1 MSRSTVRSS
10 VASSRVAADPPAEAH
25 RAQQEQRP
33 RRERQ
38 QRQRCVEPE
47 HHRRHADEGESAR
60 EERQERRDHHVLQEP
75 HVPRHA
81 HDEIAGAGPRVKRE
95 GDALQLGVQLVA
107 HGGQHPV
114 AGERKADGVVVG
126 GQSPQARE
134 RDHRHRRKHEQRPRV
149 EGGQDTVHPA
159 TVVAGAHD
167 VVQDDLQRPRLEQ
180 AQADLWPA
188 VRRERALIGVS
199 PLALYAEIGLRLL
212 EPWPLKVVLDHV
224 VGAGHHSRW
233 VDRVLAALDPG
244 TLLVLAA
251 VAVVAFAGLR
261 ALAAYYNTVGLA
273 LAGNR
278 VLTAVRNELYAQL
291 QRLSLSFHTRA
302 RTGDLIV
309 RVTGDVGFLQ
319 DVVVTAFLP
328 LLASGL
334 TFVGMAGVMLWLNA
348 PLALLAFATGPLF
361 LLSTVRLSRRI
372 RDNARRQR
380 QQQGAMAATAAE
392 SIGAVKVVHALSLE
406 GTFAQ
411 AFTKQSRKNLATGA
425 AATRLEAALERTV
438 DLLIA
443 VATALVLW
451 SGARFVLRGAMTLGD
466 LVVFLA
472 YLRTAFRPAKDF
484 AKYTGRLA
492 KASAAGERVVDLL
505 DRTPDVRDLPGAVPA
520 SPLRGHVRFEGVGFA
535 YDPGHAALEAIDC
548 TVEPGQHVALVGPSG
563 SGKSTLVS
571 LILRLYDPTAG
582 RVLIDGRDLREYT
595 LASLRTQISVVLQD
609 SILFVGTIRDNIAQ
623 GAPGAPGASPEA
635 IEAVARLA
643 NAHGFIM
650 AQPQGYDTVVGERGV
665 TLSNG
670 QRQRIAIARAAIR
683 HAPLLILD
691 EPTTGLDG
699 ESERAVSEAL
709 ERLTEG
715 RTTFLITHDLEL
727 AARANLILYVDAGR
741 VRERGTHA
749 ELLRAEGP
757 YANLYRLRLTG
768 AGPQR
773 YDAVNA

>member
-1 MSRSTVRSS
+1 MGQPLTLRAALPGLGRLVR
-10 VASSRVAADPPAEAH
+10 R
-25 RAQQEQRP
+25 
-33 RRERQ
+33 
-38 QRQRCVEPE
+38 
-47 HHRRHADEGESAR
+47 
-60 EERQERRDHHVLQEP
+60 
-75 HVPRHA
+75 
-81 HDEIAGAGPRVKRE
+81 
-95 GDALQLGVQLVA
+95 
-107 HGGQHPV
+107 
-114 AGERKADGVVVG
+114 
-126 GQSPQARE
+126 
-134 RDHRHRRKHEQRPRV
+134 
-149 EGGQDTVHPA
+149 
-159 TVVAGAHD
+159 
-167 VVQDDLQRPRLEQ
+167 
-180 AQADLWPA
+180 LWPY
-188 VRRERALIGVS
+188 VRRERPLIVVS
-199 PLALYAEIGLRLL
+199 LLALYAEIGLRLL

-224 VGAGHHSRW
+224 VGAGHHGRW

-244 TLLVLAA
+244 TLLALAA

-348 PLALLAFATGPLF
+348 PLALLAFATAPLF

-451 SGARFVLRGAMTLGD
+451 SGAHFVLRGAMTLGD

-492 KASAAGERVVDLL
+492 KAAAAGERVVDLL

-520 SPLRGHVRFEGVGFA
+520 PLLRGHVRFEDVSFA
-535 YDPGHAALEAIDC
+535 YDAGQVALEAIDC

-582 RVLIDGRDLREYT
+582 RVLIDGRDIREYT
-595 LASLRTQISVVLQD
+595 LASLRPQISVVLQD
-609 SILFVGTIRDNIAQ
+609 SLLFATTIRDNIAY
-623 GAPGAPGASPEA
+623 GASGGPSPPPA
-635 IEAVARLA
+635 EAVEAAAGLA
-643 NAHGFIM
+643 NAHAFV
-650 AQPQGYDTVVGERGV
+650 AALPQGYDTVVGERGV
-665 TLSNG
+665 TLSHG

-683 HAPLLILD
+683 RAPIVVLD
-691 EPTTGLDG
+691 EPTTGLDK
-699 ESERAVSEAL
+699 ENAWAVIEAL
-709 ERLTEG
+709 ERLVAG
-715 RTTFLITHDLEL
+715 CTTFLITHDPRL
-727 AARANLILYVDAGR
+727 AARADLILYLEAGT
-741 VRERGTHA
+741 VRERGTHGA
-749 ELLRAEGP
+749 LLRANGR
-757 YANLYRLRLTG
+757 YAALYRMQ
-768 AGPQR
+768 ADAPVR
-773 YDAVNA
+773 YDAVTA

>member
-1 MSRSTVRSS
+1 MGQPLTLRAALPGLGRLVR
-10 VASSRVAADPPAEAH
+10 R
-25 RAQQEQRP
+25 
-33 RRERQ
+33 
-38 QRQRCVEPE
+38 
-47 HHRRHADEGESAR
+47 
-60 EERQERRDHHVLQEP
+60 
-75 HVPRHA
+75 
-81 HDEIAGAGPRVKRE
+81 
-95 GDALQLGVQLVA
+95 
-107 HGGQHPV
+107 
-114 AGERKADGVVVG
+114 
-126 GQSPQARE
+126 
-134 RDHRHRRKHEQRPRV
+134 
-149 EGGQDTVHPA
+149 
-159 TVVAGAHD
+159 
-167 VVQDDLQRPRLEQ
+167 
-180 AQADLWPA
+180 LWPY
-188 VRRERALIGVS
+188 VRRERPLIVVS
-199 PLALYAEIGLRLL
+199 LLALYAEIGLRLL

-224 VGAGHHSRW
+224 VGSGHRGHW

-244 TLLVLAA
+244 TLLALAA

-309 RVTGDVGFLQ
+309 RVTGAVGFLQ

-334 TFVGMAGVMLWLNA
+334 TFVG
-348 PLALLAFATGPLF
+348 
-361 LLSTVRLSRRI
+361 
-372 RDNARRQR
+372 
-380 QQQGAMAATAAE
+380 
-392 SIGAVKVVHALSLE
+392 IGAVKVVHALSLE

-425 AATRLEAALERTV
+425 AATRLEATLERTV

-451 SGARFVLRGAMTLGD
+451 SGARLVLRGVMTLGD

-520 SPLRGHVRFEGVGFA
+520 PPLRGHVRFEGVGFA
-535 YDPGHAALEAIDC
+535 YDPGHAALESIDC

-609 SILFVGTIRDNIAQ
+609 SILFVGTIRDNIGQ
-623 GAPGAPGASPEA
+623 GAAGASPEA
-635 IEAVARLA
+635 IEAAARLA

-683 HAPLLILD
+683 HAPILILD

-699 ESERAVSEAL
+699 ESERAVIEAL

-715 RTTFLITHDLEL
+715 QTPLLITHDLEL
-727 AARANLILYVDAGR
+727 AARANLILYLEAGR

-768 AGPQR
+768 AGPER

>member
-1 MSRSTVRSS
+1 MGQPLTLRAALPGLGRLVR
-10 VASSRVAADPPAEAH
+10 R
-25 RAQQEQRP
+25 
-33 RRERQ
+33 
-38 QRQRCVEPE
+38 
-47 HHRRHADEGESAR
+47 
-60 EERQERRDHHVLQEP
+60 
-75 HVPRHA
+75 
-81 HDEIAGAGPRVKRE
+81 
-95 GDALQLGVQLVA
+95 
-107 HGGQHPV
+107 
-114 AGERKADGVVVG
+114 
-126 GQSPQARE
+126 
-134 RDHRHRRKHEQRPRV
+134 
-149 EGGQDTVHPA
+149 
-159 TVVAGAHD
+159 
-167 VVQDDLQRPRLEQ
+167 
-180 AQADLWPA
+180 LWPY
-188 VRRERALIGVS
+188 VRRERPLIVVS
-199 PLALYAEIGLRLL
+199 LLALYAEIGLRLL

-224 VGAGHHSRW
+224 VGAGRHGRW
-233 VDRVLAALDPG
+233 VDRALAALDPG
-244 TLLVLAA
+244 TLLALAA

-334 TFVGMAGVMLWLNA
+334 TFVGMAAVMLWLNA

-380 QQQGAMAATAAE
+380 EQQGAMAATAAE

-425 AATRLEAALERTV
+425 AATRLEATLERTV

-492 KASAAGERVVDLL
+492 KASAAGERVIDLL

-520 SPLRGHVRFEGVGFA
+520 PPLRGHVRFEGVGFA
-535 YDPGHAALEAIDC
+535 YDPGHAA
-548 TVEPGQHVALVGPSG
+548 
-563 SGKSTLVS
+563 
-571 LILRLYDPTAG
+571 
-582 RVLIDGRDLREYT
+582 
-595 LASLRTQISVVLQD
+595 
-609 SILFVGTIRDNIAQ
+609 
-623 GAPGAPGASPEA
+623 PEA
-635 IEAVARLA
+635 IEAAARLA

-683 HAPLLILD
+683 HAPILILD

-699 ESERAVSEAL
+699 ENERAVIEAL

-715 RTTFLITHDLEL
+715 QTTFLITHDLQL
-727 AARANLILYVDAGR
+727 AARAHLILYLEAGR
-741 VRERGTHA
+741 VRECGTHA
-749 ELLRAEGP
+749 ELVRAEGP
-757 YANLYRLRLTG
+757 YANLYLRLTG
-768 AGPQR
+768 AGPER